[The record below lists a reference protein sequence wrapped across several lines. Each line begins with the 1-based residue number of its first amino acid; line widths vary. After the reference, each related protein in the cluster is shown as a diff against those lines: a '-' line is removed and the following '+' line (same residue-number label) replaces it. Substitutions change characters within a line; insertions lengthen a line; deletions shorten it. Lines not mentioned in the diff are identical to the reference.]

1 MITAQNLNWKVSVR
15 DLAALIFEAKTS
27 VRSLHN
33 DLDTVFRIRDAGE
46 GGSSIDI
53 RSASAHTFLD
63 GGLNAYI
70 IKRIYEQH
78 CAVLWPIGATLSI
91 ANYQNTGYLLSGNDG
106 INHSQDEK
114 EFVS

>member
-15 DLAALIFEAKTS
+15 DLAAQIFEAKTS

-33 DLDTVFRIRDAGE
+33 DLDTVFRIRDAGQ

-70 IKRIYEQH
+70 IKRFMT
-78 CAVLWPIGATLSI
+78 ALRSTL
-91 ANYQNTGYLLSGNDG
+91 ADRRNLEYC
-106 INHSQDEK
+106 
-114 EFVS
+114 